1 MVPASFGSSG
11 CHDSHILPPPCPSDL
26 ACGAHPRG
34 GPALAQQ
41 GREPARPS
49 GAQGKPA
56 SGPARPGPS
65 QPSTRATQPAP
76 AAKPQAARPQPAR
89 PQAAAPAGA
98 PGGGAA
104 TLVATFGDWGVYT
117 AQTGRAKICYALTQ
131 PKERLPKALSRDP
144 AYLFV
149 SFRPAENV
157 RNEVALVM
165 GFPTRESG
173 PAQASIGQA
182 TYALLTKEQNAW
194 LKNPAEEGQAIAT
207 MAQRPE
213 RHREGPVPA
222 RQPADR
228 PLLPRRLR
236 PGPRARP
243 QGMLLI
249 GRRFSAHSRLRDSR
263 FRRKAPICGPRPD
276 NEGMISHGDGAR
288 HRQAEPQCG
297 SARAPRGRR
306 RGRDREGPRADRG
319 RRGALP
325 RRAHAATS

>member
-1 MVPASFGSSG
+1 MILTSFRRRAPAAWLAAL
-11 CHDSHILPPPCPSDL
+11 IL
-26 ACGAHPRG
+26 AA

-41 GREPARPS
+41 GREPPRAS
-49 GAQGKPA
+49 GAPAKPT

-89 PQAAAPAGA
+89 PQATAPTGA

-104 TLVATFGDWGVYT
+104 TLVTTFGDWGVYT

-131 PKERLPKALSRDP
+131 PKERLPKAFSRDP

-165 GFPTRESG
+165 GFPTRENG

-207 MAQRPE
+207 MARGQNVTVKVRSQRGNE
-213 RHREGPVPA
+213 LT
-222 RQPADR
+222 DR
-228 PLLPRRLR
+228 YSLDGFGQALE
-236 PGPRARP
+236 RARKEC
-243 QGMLLI
+243 
-249 GRRFSAHSRLRDSR
+249 S
-263 FRRKAPICGPRPD
+263 
-276 NEGMISHGDGAR
+276 
-288 HRQAEPQCG
+288 
-297 SARAPRGRR
+297 
-306 RGRDREGPRADRG
+306 
-319 RRGALP
+319 
-325 RRAHAATS
+325 

>member
-1 MVPASFGSSG
+1 MILTSFRRRAPAAWLAAL
-11 CHDSHILPPPCPSDL
+11 IL
-26 ACGAHPRG
+26 AA

-41 GREPARPS
+41 GREPPRAS
-49 GAQGKPA
+49 GAPAKPT

-89 PQAAAPAGA
+89 PQATAPTGA

-104 TLVATFGDWGVYT
+104 TLVTTFGDWGVYT

-165 GFPTRESG
+165 GFPTRENG

-207 MAQRPE
+207 MARGQNVTVKVRSQRGNE
-213 RHREGPVPA
+213 LT
-222 RQPADR
+222 DR
-228 PLLPRRLR
+228 YSLDGFGQALE
-236 PGPRARP
+236 RARKEC
-243 QGMLLI
+243 
-249 GRRFSAHSRLRDSR
+249 S
-263 FRRKAPICGPRPD
+263 
-276 NEGMISHGDGAR
+276 
-288 HRQAEPQCG
+288 
-297 SARAPRGRR
+297 
-306 RGRDREGPRADRG
+306 
-319 RRGALP
+319 
-325 RRAHAATS
+325 

>member
-1 MVPASFGSSG
+1 MILTSFRRHAPATW
-11 CHDSHILPPPCPSDL
+11 L
-26 ACGAHPRG
+26 AALTLAA

-56 SGPARPGPS
+56 SGPARLGPS

-98 PGGGAA
+98 PGGAAA
-104 TLVATFGDWGVYT
+104 TLVTNFGDWGVST

-131 PKERLPKALSRDP
+131 PKERLPRALSRDP

-165 GFPTRESG
+165 GFPTRENG

-194 LKNPAEEGQAIAT
+194 LKNPAEESQAIAA
-207 MAQRPE
+207 MARGQNVTVKARSQRGNE
-213 RHREGPVPA
+213 LT
-222 RQPADR
+222 DR
-228 PLLPRRLR
+228 YSLDGFGQALD
-236 PGPRARP
+236 RARKEC
-243 QGMLLI
+243 
-249 GRRFSAHSRLRDSR
+249 S
-263 FRRKAPICGPRPD
+263 
-276 NEGMISHGDGAR
+276 
-288 HRQAEPQCG
+288 
-297 SARAPRGRR
+297 
-306 RGRDREGPRADRG
+306 
-319 RRGALP
+319 
-325 RRAHAATS
+325 